1 MLPIALMQVAAMPTE
16 DWEPVQQQEK
26 GGASVDPTADAP
38 EGAAASGGSGDDGK
52 LDESDGGS
60 GSNARPDAGAGPATA
75 GTDASELKSD
85 ADAPWRHPADDM

>member
-1 MLPIALMQVAAMPTE
+1 MQVAAMPTE

-52 LDESDGGS
+52 LDESRAMPMHHGDTPLMTCDYLRTLLS
-60 GSNARPDAGAGPATA
+60 LCTSAFLPSKPQRV
-75 GTDASELKSD
+75 
-85 ADAPWRHPADDM
+85 